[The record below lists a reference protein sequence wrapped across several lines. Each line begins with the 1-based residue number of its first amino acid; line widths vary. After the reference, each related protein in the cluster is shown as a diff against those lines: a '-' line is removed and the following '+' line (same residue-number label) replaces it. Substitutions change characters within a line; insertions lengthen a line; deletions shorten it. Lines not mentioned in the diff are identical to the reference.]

1 MRIAAVLLF
10 WLPLGL
16 VIYRFARGWRSW
28 WDFVEVAVASAIAV
42 GTDRYWETTPV
53 RAVSLAVSGA
63 VAGAAMLWALGP
75 GSLPEGVPAT
85 TRGPRRRGTVRCPL
99 CMLALVLSLA
109 SVVTWTVNGLPVVL
123 GVLLSAASA
132 TSAGLAVI
140 AWLRRS
146 RDT

>member
-28 WDFVEVAVASAIAV
+28 WDFVQVAVASAVAV

-53 RAVSLAVSGA
+53 RALSLAVSGA

-75 GSLPEGVPAT
+75 GSLPDGGPAV
-85 TRGPRRRGTVRCPL
+85 TRGARGRGTLRCPL
-99 CMLALVLSLA
+99 CMIALILSLA
-109 SVVTWTVNGLPVVL
+109 SVVTWTVDGLPVVA
-123 GVLLSAASA
+123 GVLLSAASVA
-132 TSAGLAVI
+132 SASLAVI

-146 RDT
+146 RET